1 MILFNEIYNELYFEK
16 VLNGTVIIIIGI
28 GLLFLLI
35 SEI

>member
-16 VLNGTVIIIIGI
+16 VLIGTVIIIIGI